1 MTRPFATED
10 VVAAALLH
18 NIGKLLLAR
27 DRPGYVTPNGRR
39 CPNGSAPSSARSGS
53 PLSDR
58 ETTVLRLVA
67 DGRRNSLIAEE
78 LEMQVSTVRSHLHN
92 TTASSTSEVRP
103 GRHPRQR
110 DGLALTPADA
120 NRSAT
125 ASPSS
130 S

>member
-1 MTRPFATED
+1 
-10 VVAAALLH
+10 
-18 NIGKLLLAR
+18 
-27 DRPGYVTPNGRR
+27 
-39 CPNGSAPSSARSGS
+39 
-53 PLSDR
+53 
-58 ETTVLRLVA
+58 
-67 DGRRNSLIAEE
+67 RNSLIAEE
-78 LEMQVSTVRSHLHN
+78 LRMSVSTVRSHLHN